1 MSMNTPPVIAQWHDI
16 VRTRDEQALRAL
28 LAEDVVFESPVV
40 HTPQR
45 GQAVTLQYLGAALR
59 VLNNAHFR
67 YANEWY
73 AAHSAVLEF
82 ETDCEGIAINGVDLI
97 TWNEA
102 GRIVHFKVMVR
113 PLKAI
118 QKLHEL
124 MGRMLQQMH

>member
-1 MSMNTPPVIAQWHDI
+1 MSNTIPPVIAQWHTI
-16 VRTRDEQALRAL
+16 VRTRDAAALRAL

-45 GQAVTLQYLGAALR
+45 GQAITFQYLGAALQ

-73 AAHSAVLEF
+73 AQRSAVLEF
-82 ETDCEGIAINGVDLI
+82 NTECEGVAINGVDLI
-97 TWNEA
+97 TWNEQD
-102 GRIVHFKVMVR
+102 RIVHFKVMVR

-118 QKLHEL
+118 NKLHEL
-124 MGRMLQQMH
+124 MGRMLQQMK

>member
-1 MSMNTPPVIAQWHDI
+1 MSQNIPLVIEQWHTI
-16 VRTRDEQALRAL
+16 VRTRDANALRAL

-45 GQAVTLQYLGAALR
+45 GQAITFQYLGAALQ
-59 VLNNAHFR
+59 VLNNEHFR

-73 AAHSAVLEF
+73 AERSAVLEF
-82 ETDCEGIAINGVDLI
+82 NTECEGIAINGVDLI

-118 QKLHEL
+118 NKLHEL
-124 MGRMLQQMH
+124 MGRMLQRMN